1 MRELHRVLKGNAM
14 PTEPQDTRC
23 SRSVSNAT
31 IKDKQP
37 DVIITVV

>member
-1 MRELHRVLKGNAM
+1 MRELHRVLRGNTM
-14 PTEPQDTRC
+14 PTKPQDTRY

-37 DVIITVV
+37 DIIITVV